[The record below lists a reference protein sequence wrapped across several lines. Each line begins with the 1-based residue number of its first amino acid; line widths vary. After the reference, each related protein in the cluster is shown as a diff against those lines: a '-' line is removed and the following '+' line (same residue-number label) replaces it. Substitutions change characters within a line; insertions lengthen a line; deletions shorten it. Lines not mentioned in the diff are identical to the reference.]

1 MDSIPRSKDDDYTD
15 EIVARRRALCEQAA
29 GRELPYLAG
38 TPVPATEARG
48 NVENFVGYAQVPV
61 GIAGPLTVDTS
72 MGERT
77 VAVPMATN
85 EGAMV
90 ASYSRGMRLFAA
102 GSPPRARVIQHGLTQ
117 NPVLVYADAAA
128 ACAAA
133 ELAQACFDDFRAIT
147 AAGTNHGSLLELRP
161 RLLGRRLILGLVF
174 GTGDAIGIN
183 MAARAT
189 QAVAQEFAR
198 RSGAEAFFVHGQ
210 DVEKRANS
218 RALAE
223 GRGRSVV
230 CDVTVKREALA
241 ELARATP
248 EELVEIQSTY
258 RLGFAHLG
266 THNWAVQTANGLAAV
281 LIACGQDAAYVTECA
296 TGFLEFER
304 TPGGKGGEG
313 GDLYACLMLPS
324 LLLGTVGGGSGKG
337 TAAECLEILGCR
349 GSGKADL
356 LAEILAATLLAGD
369 LSLMAAFCSHEFVA
383 AHERLGRN
391 RPPR

>member
-1 MDSIPRSKDDDYTD
+1 MDSIPRSKDDDYAD
-15 EIVARRRALCEQAA
+15 DIVAQRRALCEAAA
-29 GRELPYLAG
+29 GRELPFLAG
-38 TPVPATEARG
+38 SPVPASEARG
-48 NVENFVGYAQVPV
+48 NIENFVGYAQVPI

-72 MGERT
+72 LGERT
-77 VAVPMATN
+77 VLVPMATN

-102 GSPPRARVIQHGLTQ
+102 GAPPRARVFQHGLTQ
-117 NPVLVYADAAA
+117 NPVLVYADAERATAA
-128 ACAAA
+128 AA
-133 ELAQACFDDFRAIT
+133 LATEALDDLRAIT
-147 AAGTNHGSLLELRP
+147 ARGTSHGSLLEVRP

-189 QAVAQEFAR
+189 QACAEEFAR
-198 RSGAEAFFVHGQ
+198 RSGAESFFVHGQ

-248 EELVEIQSTY
+248 EQLVEIQNTY

-296 TGFLEFER
+296 TGFLEFET
-304 TPGGKGGEG
+304 TPGAEG
-313 GDLYACLMLPS
+313 GDLYACLILPS

-337 TAAECLEILGCR
+337 TAAECLDILGCR

-356 LAEILAATLLAGD
+356 LAEILGATLLAGD